1 MSYLCDFC
9 SRSVGSRC
17 VRNLDGV
24 RVGGSCEAFAPTLQ
38 SVFGLR
44 ELHDLLSKG
53 KHHIR
58 RELREAVRFNGFP
71 KREANLVLDLIAEIP
86 PRETAA
92 PAFPRGDPVLVFE
105 SARERARALAHLE
118 AKGTGGL
125 RGQRGLML
133 AFADVP
139 TLARAVI
146 TLTLEAGIR
155 RFHVSAP
162 PDEDV

>member
-17 VRNLDGV
+17 VRNLEGV
-24 RVGGSCEAFAPTLQ
+24 RVGGSCDGFAPTLQ

-44 ELHDLLSKG
+44 ELHDLMPKG
-53 KHHIR
+53 LYFIR
-58 RELREAVRFNGFP
+58 EELEQAAAFYRFP
-71 KREANLVLDLIAEIP
+71 EEEKRRLLALVDEVPPAECVP
-86 PRETAA
+86 
-92 PAFPRGDPVLVFE
+92 PAFPKGDPVLVFE
-105 SARERARALAHLE
+105 SPRERGRATAHLE
-118 AKGTGGL
+118 AQGMSGL
-125 RGQRGLML
+125 RGQRGLTL
-133 AFADVP
+133 VFADVP

-146 TLTLEAGIR
+146 SLTLEAGIR

>member
-24 RVGGSCEAFAPTLQ
+24 RVGGSCDHFAPTLQ

-44 ELHDLLSKG
+44 ELHDLIPKG
-53 KHHIR
+53 RERVR
-58 RELREAVRFNGFP
+58 RELEGTARFNGFP
-71 KREANLVLDLIAEIP
+71 KREAGQLVALAEEVP
-86 PRETAA
+86 PPECVP
-92 PAFPRGDPVLVFE
+92 PAFPKGDPVLVFE
-105 SARERARALAHLE
+105 SPRERAQAVAHLE
-118 AKGTGGL
+118 AKDMSGL

>member
-24 RVGGSCEAFAPTLQ
+24 RIGGSCDHFAPTLQ

-44 ELHDLLSKG
+44 ELHDLIPKG
-53 KHHIR
+53 RERVR
-58 RELREAVRFNGFP
+58 RELEGAARFNGFP
-71 KREANLVLDLIAEIP
+71 KREAGQLVALAEDVP
-86 PRETAA
+86 PAECVP
-92 PAFPRGDPVLVFE
+92 PAFPKGDPVLVLE
-105 SARERARALAHLE
+105 SPRERAQAVAHLE
-118 AKGTGGL
+118 AKGMSGL
-125 RGQRGLML
+125 RGERGPVL

>member
-1 MSYLCDFC
+1 VSYLCDLC
-9 SRSVGSRC
+9 SLSVGSRC

-24 RVGGSCEAFAPTLQ
+24 RVGGSCDHFAPTLQ

-44 ELHDLLSKG
+44 ELHDLMPRGLDF
-53 KHHIR
+53 IR
-58 RELREAVRFNGFP
+58 EELEQAAAFYRFP
-71 KREANLVLDLIAEIP
+71 EEEKRRLLALAEEVP
-86 PRETAA
+86 PAECVP
-92 PAFPRGDPVLVFE
+92 PAFPKGEPVLVFE
-105 SARERARALAHLE
+105 SPRERAEAVAHLE
-118 AKGTGGL
+118 AKGMSGL